1 LLSND
6 EEDKIK
12 SKKNKKKKKK
22 NKKHRND
29 DEVTETDQITKVT
42 KDLENGLVIDQNKL
56 VDIDDVI
63 IEIIE
68 ENKISPS
75 TNITEIKED
84 EIVKQISNHHNSS
97 KCNLNY

>member
-29 DEVTETDQITKVT
+29 EVTETDQITKVT
-42 KDLENGLVIDQNKL
+42 KDLENGLVIDQNNV

>member
-6 EEDKIK
+6 EENKIK
-12 SKKNKKKKKK
+12 LKKNKKKKKK
-22 NKKHRND
+22 HKKHRND
-29 DEVTETDQITKVT
+29 DEETETDQITKVT
-42 KDLENGLVIDQNKL
+42 KDLENGLVIDQNNV